1 MSNCLLDFRLLKPH
15 LCSVLLT
22 EYCLFL
28 ADLLLLG
35 SKVCLEQPMS
45 SDFLLDEHTT
55 VVMVVY
61 DLLNVV
67 NEAEVSLFPLLHTLQ

>member
-1 MSNCLLDFRLLKPH
+1 
-15 LCSVLLT
+15 
-22 EYCLFL
+22 
-28 ADLLLLG
+28 
-35 SKVCLEQPMS
+35 MS

-67 NEAEVSLFPLLHTLQ
+67 NEAEVSLFPLLHTLH